1 MSKYQP
7 GQSGNPSGKPR
18 GALGLPGKM
27 RQALAQ
33 EAPAI
38 IEALV
43 LAAKAGDT
51 TAAGLILSRVIPPLR
66 PNHGPVSL
74 PGLEDASPNEQLRQ
88 VIAATAKGELAPDVA
103 LALVNMLTATKQGDS
118 QEIDREF
125 NITISDAWQDVQSQK
140 REAE

>member
-38 IEALV
+38 IEAMV

-103 LALVNMLTATKQGDS
+103 LALVTMLTATKQGDS

>member
-1 MSKYQP
+1 MAKYVP
-7 GQSGNPSGKPR
+7 GQSGNPTGKPR

-33 EAPAI
+33 EAQGILDAMI
-38 IEALV
+38 Q
-43 LAAKAGDT
+43 AAKQGDT

-74 PGLEDASPNEQLRQ
+74 PGLADASPNEQLRQ
-88 VIAATAKGELAPDVA
+88 VIAATASGEIAPDVA
-103 LALVNMLTATKQGDS
+103 VALVTMLTATKQGANP
-118 QEIDREF
+118 EIDTEF
-125 NITISDAWQDVQSQK
+125 HITISDAWQDVQSQK

>member
-103 LALVNMLTATKQGDS
+103 LALVNMLTATKQGAS